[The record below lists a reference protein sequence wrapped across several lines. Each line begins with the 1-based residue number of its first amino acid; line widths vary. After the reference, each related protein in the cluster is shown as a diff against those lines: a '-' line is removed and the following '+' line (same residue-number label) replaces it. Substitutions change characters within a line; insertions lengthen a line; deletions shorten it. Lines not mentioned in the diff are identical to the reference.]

1 MRLNLTLLT
10 LCIMATMLIGCNKD
24 SDLENGIN
32 VSESNIK
39 NNLPIL
45 TITENNSN
53 CNSERSYYAKLRV
66 NFRAEDHMGN
76 IIEQSN
82 HNTMVSVSNIK
93 VTAIKDDQ
101 ILHHEESLSADSN
114 KIAVFILSGDATVKI
129 ETTYQIRTIDRHL
142 QKGYSE
148 IKSTVTKTF
157 KSRNF
162 IAGNNYEINVI
173 LNLENMQFSG
183 EVSGWN

>member
-32 VSESNIK
+32 VSEYNIK

-142 QKGYSE
+142 QKD
-148 IKSTVTKTF
+148 IAKSKVQSPKLLSLAISLPETIM
-157 KSRNF
+157 R
-162 IAGNNYEINVI
+162 
-173 LNLENMQFSG
+173 
-183 EVSGWN
+183 